1 MPRPKKPRYEFVERL
16 GLYRKR
22 IKDTDGKYVAIYG
35 KTPDEL
41 TEKIAEAQRMIAQG
55 EVDRANPFV
64 RDYAAGWLEL
74 VTADMQ
80 PKNREL
86 YESAI
91 RLHVLPVIGGKRM
104 ADVQPDDARLV
115 MAALADK
122 SASLQGKVLNTMRKM
137 FENAVDNELIPRNPC
152 AKLKSGGYKS
162 KEKAALT
169 AGQMQILLEAV
180 HGTRA
185 EAFVMLGLY
194 TGMRREEILGLCWDC
209 VHLDGKAPYIEVRRA
224 LRWEKCRPIIS
235 ETLKSSAAKRSI
247 PIPAQLAAYLMA
259 IRQPEGCVIGGEPL
273 SQTQFKN
280 LWRIVENRRVG
291 EKTYVVPYS
300 PSRAKATFIR
310 EKGAKSRGGDFFYT
324 IDFPVSPHILRHTYI
339 TNLILSGAD
348 LKTVQ
353 YLAGHANIKI
363 TLDIYTHLTDR
374 SPEKLLSQVNKA
386 FEVKNGVKTGEKPPQ
401 GA

>member
-1 MPRPKKPRYEFVERL
+1 MPRPKKPKYEFVERL

-22 IKDTDGKYVAIYG
+22 IKDIDGKYVAIYG

-41 TEKIAEAQRMIAQG
+41 TGKIVEAQRMIKQG
-55 EVDRANPFV
+55 EVNRANPLV
-64 RDYAAGWLEL
+64 RDYAAQWLAL
-74 VTADMQ
+74 VTADMR

-86 YESAI
+86 YVSSI
-91 RLHVLPVIGGKRM
+91 NLHVLPVIGAKHM

-115 MAALADK
+115 MIALADK
-122 SASLQGKVLNTMRKM
+122 SASLQSKVLNTMRKM

-152 AKLKSGGYKS
+152 AKLKAGGYKS
-162 KEKAALT
+162 KEKTALT
-169 AGQMQILLEAV
+169 AEQTQVLLDAV
-180 HGTRA
+180 SGTRA
-185 EAFVMLGLY
+185 EPFVMLGLY

-209 VHLDGKAPYIEVRRA
+209 VHLDKRAPFVEVKRA
-224 LRWEKCRPIIS
+224 LRWENSRPVVS
-235 ETLKSSAAKRSI
+235 KVLKSNAAQRSI
-247 PIPAQLAAYLMA
+247 PIPANLAEYLA
-259 IRQPEGCVIGGEPL
+259 EHQQSEGHVVGGEPL

-280 LWRIVENRRVG
+280 LWRIVENRMVG
-291 EKTYVVPYS
+291 AKTYVVPYS
-300 PSRAKATFIR
+300 PSRERATFIR
-310 EKGAKSRGGDFFYT
+310 EKGAKSRGGNFRYT

-374 SPEKLLSQVNKA
+374 SPEKLMEQVNKA
-386 FEVKNGVKTGEKPPQ
+386 FEVKFKVKDQ
-401 GA
+401 

>member
-41 TEKIAEAQRMIAQG
+41 TEKIAEAQRIIEQG
-55 EVDRANPFV
+55 EVDRANPYV
-64 RDYAAGWLEL
+64 KDYAAQWLKL
-74 VTADMQ
+74 VTAGMR

-86 YESAI
+86 YESSI
-91 RLHVLPVIGGKRM
+91 NLHVLPILGDKRM
-104 ADVQPDDARLV
+104 SEVQPDDARMV

-137 FENAVDNELIPRNPC
+137 FENAVDNELLTRNPC

-162 KEKAALT
+162 KEKTALT
-169 AGQMQILLEAV
+169 DKQSQILLEAV
-180 HGTRA
+180 KGTRA
-185 EAFVMLGLY
+185 ELFVMLGLY
-194 TGMRREEILGLCWDC
+194 TGMRREEMLGLCWDC
-209 VHLDGKAPYIEVRRA
+209 VHLTGKAPYIEVKRA
-224 LRWEKCRPIIS
+224 LRWEKCRPVIS
-235 ETLKSSAAKRSI
+235 EVLKSNAAHRSI
-247 PIPAQLAAYLMA
+247 PIPSLLAEYLKEH
-259 IRQPEGCVIGGEPL
+259 QKPEGHVIGGEPL

-280 LWRIVENRRVG
+280 LWRIVENRMVG
-291 EKTYVVPYS
+291 EKTYIVPYS

-310 EKGAKSRGGDFFYT
+310 EKGAKSRGGDFYYT

-374 SPEKLLSQVNKA
+374 SPEKLLAQVNKA
-386 FEVKNGVKTGEKPPQ
+386 FEVKSEVK
-401 GA
+401 

>member
-41 TEKIAEAQRMIAQG
+41 TEKIAEAQRMIEQG
-55 EVDRANPFV
+55 EADRANPFV
-64 RDYAAGWLEL
+64 KDYAAKWLEL
-74 VTADMQ
+74 VTADMRS
-80 PKNREL
+80 KNKEL
-86 YESAI
+86 YESSI
-91 RLHVLPVIGGKRM
+91 NLHVLPILGSKRLSE
-104 ADVQPDDARLV
+104 VQPDDARLV
-115 MAALADK
+115 MIALADK

-137 FENAVDNELIPRNPC
+137 FENAVDNNLISRNPC

-162 KEKAALT
+162 KEKTALT
-169 AGQMQILLEAV
+169 AEQTQTLLEAV
-180 HGTRA
+180 RGTRA
-185 EAFVMLGLY
+185 EPFIMLGLY

-209 VHLDGKAPYIEVRRA
+209 VNLNGKAPYVEVKRA
-224 LRWEKCRPIIS
+224 LRWENCRPVVS
-235 ETLKSSAAKRSI
+235 EVLKSNAAQRTI
-247 PIPAQLAAYLMA
+247 PIPPQLSDYLKEMQQLAGY
-259 IRQPEGCVIGGEPL
+259 VIGGEPL

-300 PSRAKATFIR
+300 PSHAKATFIR
-310 EKGAKSRGGDFFYT
+310 EKGAKSRGGDFYYT
-324 IDFPVSPHILRHTYI
+324 IDFSVSPHILRHTYI

-353 YLAGHANIKI
+353 YLAGHANIKV

-374 SPEKLLSQVNKA
+374 SPEKLLAQVNKA
-386 FEVKNGVKTGEKPPQ
+386 FEVKNEVKTE
-401 GA
+401 

>member
-1 MPRPKKPRYEFVERL
+1 MPRPRKPRYEFVDRL

-41 TEKIAEAQRMIAQG
+41 TEKIAEAQRMIEQG
-55 EVDRANPFV
+55 EADRANPYV
-64 RDYAAGWLEL
+64 NDYAAGWLEL

-80 PKNREL
+80 PKNKEL
-86 YESAI
+86 YESSI
-91 RLHVLPVIGGKRM
+91 RLHVLPVIGNKRM

-115 MAALADK
+115 MVALADK

-162 KEKAALT
+162 KEKTALT
-169 AGQMQILLEAV
+169 AKQMQTLLEAV

-185 EAFVMLGLY
+185 EPFVMLGLY
-194 TGMRREEILGLCWDC
+194 TGMCREEILGLRWDC
-209 VHLDGKAPYIEVRRA
+209 VHLDGKAPYVEVKRA
-224 LRWEKCRPIIS
+224 LRWEKCQPVVS
-235 ETLKSSAAKRSI
+235 EVLKSKAAHRSI
-247 PIPAQLAAYLMA
+247 PIPSQLADYLKEIQQA
-259 IRQPEGCVIGGEPL
+259 SHHVIGGEPL

-280 LWRIVENRRVG
+280 LWRIVENRQVG

-339 TNLILSGAD
+339 TNLILSGSD

-386 FEVKNGVKTGEKPPQ
+386 FKVKNEVKNGAESL
-401 GA
+401 

>member
-41 TEKIAEAQRMIAQG
+41 TEKLAEAQRIIEQG
-55 EVDRANPFV
+55 EANRVNPLV
-64 RDYAAGWLEL
+64 RDYAAQWLEL
-74 VTADMQ
+74 VTADMR

-86 YESAI
+86 YVSSI
-91 RLHVLPVIGGKRM
+91 QLHVLPIIGGKRM
-104 ADVQPDDARLV
+104 AEVQPDDARLV
-115 MAALADK
+115 MIALADK
-122 SASLQGKVLNTMRKM
+122 SASLQSKVLNTMRKM
-137 FENAVDNELIPRNPC
+137 FENAVDNELISRNPC
-152 AKLKSGGYKS
+152 AKLKAGGYKS
-162 KEKAALT
+162 KEKTALT
-169 AGQMQILLEAV
+169 NEQAQTLLEAV

-185 EAFVMLGLY
+185 EPFVMLGLY

-209 VHLDGKAPYIEVRRA
+209 VHLNKKAPYIEVKRA
-224 LRWEKCRPIIS
+224 LRWEKSRPIVS
-235 ETLKSSAAKRSI
+235 EVLKSDAARRSI
-247 PIPAQLAAYLMA
+247 PIPDFLAGYLKELQ
-259 IRQPEGCVIGGEPL
+259 RPEGYVIGGEPL

-280 LWRIVENRRVG
+280 LWRIVGNRMVG

-300 PSRAKATFIR
+300 PSRERATFIR
-310 EKGAKSRGGDFFYT
+310 EKGAKSRGGNFCYT

-374 SPEKLLSQVNKA
+374 SPEKLLEQVNRA
-386 FEVKNGVKTGEKPPQ
+386 FEVKSEVKKE
-401 GA
+401 